1 MQRIPHPA
9 TRSAQREALPHI
21 DLPLCLCLK
30 FLIPNKSHGMPT
42 LTAIRDEQNTIARVT
57 E

>member
-9 TRSAQREALPHI
+9 TRSPQREAVPHL
-21 DLPLCLCLK
+21 DLPLYLCPK

-42 LTAIRDEQNTIARVT
+42 LTAIRDGQNTIARVT